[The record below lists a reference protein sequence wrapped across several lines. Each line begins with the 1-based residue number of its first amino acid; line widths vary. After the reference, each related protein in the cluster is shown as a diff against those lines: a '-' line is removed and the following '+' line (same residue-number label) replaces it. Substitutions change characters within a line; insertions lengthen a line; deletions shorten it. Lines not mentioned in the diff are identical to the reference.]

1 MKKRT
6 RTLLCLVL
14 VVMLTAS
21 MVIPVMAEQ
30 PKNTRGS
37 GSNTSAGGFEYAWE
51 LTYTASNSTASAR
64 TTKVDNT
71 VKVVVSSY
79 VYDDLN
85 GEYGYSETAD
95 NINYRSATA
104 SAGNIFTLKTG
115 SRVRG
120 EVRGAVTQ
128 VWIGGSLAQTI
139 YEGGRDDTL
148 ADDVF
153 E

>member
-1 MKKRT
+1 
-6 RTLLCLVL
+6 
-14 VVMLTAS
+14 MLTAS
-21 MVIPVMAEQ
+21 MVIPAMAEQ

-37 GSNTSAGGFEYAWE
+37 GINTSAGGFAYAWE

-120 EVRGAVTQ
+120 EVQGAVAQ

-139 YEGGRDDTL
+139 YEGGSDHTL
-148 ADDVF
+148 GDDVF
-153 E
+153 G

>member
-1 MKKRT
+1 MKKYAKKV
-6 RTLLCLVL
+6 LCLVL
-14 VVMLTAS
+14 AVLLVSS
-21 MVIPVMAEQ
+21 MAIPAMAEQ

-51 LTYTASNSTASAR
+51 LTYTATSSTGSVR
-64 TTKVDNT
+64 TTRIDNT

-85 GEYGYSETAD
+85 GEYGYSETAE

-120 EVRGAVTQ
+120 EVRGAVAQ
-128 VWIGGSLAQTI
+128 FWVAGILAQTI
-139 YEGGRDDTL
+139 YEGGKDDTL

-153 E
+153 K